1 MLRYSIFMKSIRDLP
16 KIKRPRERLE
26 QVGPDNLTEIELVAI
41 LLGSGTKKEHV
52 LEKAQRLLTAFPLH
66 KLTGVT
72 VEELTTKST
81 LGSVQSGK
89 IIAAIE
95 LGKRLFQKSPLV
107 TIRTP
112 TDVCTAVADIREK
125 TQEYL
130 LCLYMNARYE
140 LLEKQT
146 IAIGSL
152 NQAIIEPRDIFV
164 SAVRLPASY
173 IVIVHNHPSG
183 DPTPSRDDIR
193 LTLKIQQAGE
203 LLGILLV
210 DHIIVTTQMYT
221 SFRELQLIE

>member
-41 LLGSGTKKEHV
+41 LLGSGTKNEHV